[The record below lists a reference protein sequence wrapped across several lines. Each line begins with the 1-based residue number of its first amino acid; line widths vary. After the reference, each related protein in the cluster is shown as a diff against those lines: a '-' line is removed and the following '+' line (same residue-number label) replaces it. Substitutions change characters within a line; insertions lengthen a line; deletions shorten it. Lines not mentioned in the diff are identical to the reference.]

1 MQTDLSCNAVAKTGG
16 SVIGVTIGC
25 LLGMLPLLWMDPEK
39 REAERAK
46 ELLAEK
52 TESEKAKESL
62 AGKTESLTGK
72 TAQ

>member
-1 MQTDLSCNAVAKTGG
+1 MHAVAKTGG

-39 REAERAK
+39 REAEKAK
-46 ELLAEK
+46 ELLAER
-52 TESEKAKESL
+52 TESDKAKEL
-62 AGKTESLTGK
+62 LVKKAESLTGT